1 MTYNVM
7 AVSKD
12 TVKEFVDNVAS
23 KFTNEELKNNV
34 MFFRFPMYGQY
45 ATKCYFEWDRYDFIY
60 KLLESKAPS
69 KTDDELLVKA
79 SVLFNDC
86 YIEVFNMEGVCHAI
100 DKLEKLIKFDN
111 DHGPGSELDEEI
123 KKIYGEAR
131 MYKYSQESC
140 KALINDLNGIKLVMK
155 DPRKTD
161 GTPANVYW
169 MIYAY

>member
-12 TVKEFVDNVAS
+12 AVKEFVGNVAS
-23 KFTNEELKNNV
+23 KFTDEELKSNAV
-34 MFFRFPMYGQY
+34 FFRFPMYGKY
-45 ATKCYFEWDRYDFIY
+45 ATECRFEWDRYDFIY
-60 KLLESKAPS
+60 SLLESKALA
-69 KTDDELLVKA
+69 KADDELLAKS

-86 YIEVFNMEGVCHAI
+86 FEVFNIGGICHAI
-100 DKLEKLIKFDN
+100 DKLEKLIKFDD
-111 DHGPGSELDEEI
+111 DHGPGVELDEEI
-123 KKIYGEAR
+123 KKIYGKAR